1 MLEEKQNKRKGL
13 IVTVVVHLG
22 LLIAFSI
29 FGLTYLIPPPEEEGI
44 TINFGTSEV
53 GMNDIQNETPTET
66 NENTPTETE
75 ISEPIPEEI
84 VQEDIITQT
93 IEEAPSIDK
102 KEEIKKE
109 VEKPKEEKKEEP
121 KPDKNLSNAINKWKN
136 KNTDQGGGDG
146 NSNEVGDQGN
156 INGDKDS
163 KNYNGGGQGDDGIQF
178 NLNGR
183 SMVQK
188 PKIKDD
194 SQETGKVIV
203 DIIVD
208 RYGKVLRATPGARGS
223 TTTDATLYS
232 KAKKAAM
239 ETKFNANPDA
249 PEEQKGQM
257 TFIFIL
263 N

>member
-1 MLEEKQNKRKGL
+1 MLDEKQNKRKGL
-13 IVTVVVHLG
+13 IVTIVVHLG
-22 LLIAFSI
+22 LLIAFSF

-44 TINFGTSEV
+44 TINFGTTDA
-53 GMNDIQNETPTET
+53 GMNDVQNETPSEN

-75 ISEPIPEEI
+75 VSEPVPEEV

-93 IEEAPSIDK
+93 IEEAPSIDQ
-102 KEEIKKE
+102 KEEPKKE
-109 VEKPKEEKKEEP
+109 VEKPVEKEEP
-121 KPDKNLSNAINKWKN
+121 KTNENLSNAINKWKT
-136 KNTDQGGGDG
+136 KNSNQGGGDG
-146 NSNEVGDQGN
+146 NTNEIGDQGD
-156 INGDKDS
+156 INGDKNS
-163 KNYNGGGQGDDGIQF
+163 NNYDGGGDGGGISF

-203 DIIVD
+203 EIIVD

-223 TTTDATLYS
+223 TTTDATLYN
-232 KAKKAAM
+232 KAKKAAL
-239 ETKFNANPDA
+239 ETKFDANPDA
-249 PEEQKGQM
+249 PETQKGQM